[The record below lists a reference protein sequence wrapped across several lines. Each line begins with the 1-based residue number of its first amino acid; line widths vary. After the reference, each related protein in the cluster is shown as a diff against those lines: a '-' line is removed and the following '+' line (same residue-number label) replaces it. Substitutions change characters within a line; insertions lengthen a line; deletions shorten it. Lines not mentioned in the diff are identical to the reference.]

1 MKGFCVGKCVHQN
14 LNLNPNG
21 PELPETLKVWGEGQM
36 APTCNC
42 FLLSWSLGHLG
53 SIWTPF
59 FDRTKM
65 GQHSRGFVIFCPSV
79 CLSVCPYV
87 IHPSLSLLG
96 LVVSYTANKPQTSDV
111 AELGLTWQYTV
122 DSIQQTVDSRQQ
134 TVDSRRQ
141 QGKGRGQ
148 RMRRR
153 ETIEPL
159 EVCRFQHR
167 YQKH

>member
-1 MKGFCVGKCVHQN
+1 MSINPGPLSLIAASLRGAIRHLVFLTFSFDNNTKDAVWNKINMKGFCVGKCVHQN

-42 FLLSWSLGHLG
+42 FLLSWSLGHLR

-59 FDRTKM
+59 LDRPKR
-65 GQHSRGFVIFCPSV
+65 GQHTRGFFNFCPSV

-87 IHPSLSLLG
+87 VHPSLSLLG
-96 LVVSYTANKPQTSDV
+96 LVVFYTANKPQTSDV

-122 DSIQQTVDSRQQ
+122 DSIQ
-134 TVDSRRQ
+134 
-141 QGKGRGQ
+141 
-148 RMRRR
+148 
-153 ETIEPL
+153 
-159 EVCRFQHR
+159 
-167 YQKH
+167 